1 MLAACGSNDDIE
13 NTVSPDNP
21 VSGDEQSKVSLAF
34 SVSSTAGQTRSTA
47 DIIQQTGQSF
57 RRLDNIKFIAFQ
69 VRREVQKDDKA
80 YPATLIDGGNI
91 ENTTLYFYNDFQMPI
106 GTAALLVYAKAA
118 TITGKTGKADN
129 GSTIASIT
137 DNTTPA
143 AITFSPD
150 YIYPTA
156 TDEGKAAAQA
166 IAQYLT
172 DIAKTTGWDENHD
185 LRQNF
190 IGKGAVAPT
199 LIAGSSASV
208 NAYVAKLVTELDK
221 LSDTDLKTAIM
232 TNINSKPEQLTDATK
247 YYPASIGLPDGV
259 AALKW
264 NDTSKKFE
272 PQTTTTL
279 KDVNSLNVFAYPAE
293 LCYYGNSQ
301 IYTSKELL
309 GHSGYSSTTDWVENV
324 LSRYQNRPGIITSTT
339 KSVAIEKPLQYGVAR
354 LDVALKANTTKAI
367 ISGDEKDVLL
377 DGDGNNVVV
386 EATSFPLTGVIVGGQ
401 RRVGFDYKPLSDSDP
416 ESMVYD
422 SKVFKDADT
431 NGNEKYDD
439 PIYLLPTANATTFSD
454 PVHTLLLQSL
464 DGEDET
470 IILEFENKSGTTFKG
485 IDGLVNP
492 DTKFYLIG
500 TILKPTE
507 VVGEDHTKRV
517 FTQDHITTAKI
528 TIESL
533 SRAYNAVPD
542 LYYNALTS
550 FQVVSID
557 IKPWSESSASRSV
570 YNW

>member
-1 MLAACGSNDDIE
+1 
-13 NTVSPDNP
+13 
-21 VSGDEQSKVSLAF
+21 
-34 SVSSTAGQTRSTA
+34 
-47 DIIQQTGQSF
+47 
-57 RRLDNIKFIAFQ
+57 
-69 VRREVQKDDKA
+69 
-80 YPATLIDGGNI
+80 
-91 ENTTLYFYNDFQMPI
+91 
-106 GTAALLVYAKAA
+106 
-118 TITGKTGKADN
+118 
-129 GSTIASIT
+129 
-137 DNTTPA
+137 
-143 AITFSPD
+143 
-150 YIYPTA
+150 
-156 TDEGKAAAQA
+156 
-166 IAQYLT
+166 
-172 DIAKTTGWDENHD
+172 
-185 LRQNF
+185 
-190 IGKGAVAPT
+190 
-199 LIAGSSASV
+199 
-208 NAYVAKLVTELDK
+208 
-221 LSDTDLKTAIM
+221 
-232 TNINSKPEQLTDATK
+232 
-247 YYPASIGLPDGV
+247 
-259 AALKW
+259 
-264 NDTSKKFE
+264 
-272 PQTTTTL
+272 
-279 KDVNSLNVFAYPAE
+279 
-293 LCYYGNSQ
+293 
-301 IYTSKELL
+301 
-309 GHSGYSSTTDWVENV
+309 

-401 RRVGFDYKPLSDSDP
+401 RRVGFDYRPLSDSDP

-422 SKVFKDADT
+422 SKVFNDADT